1 MKIVFLDAK
10 TIGDDIDLSAYDT
23 LGEVVKYS
31 FSQPEEVPERAADAD
46 VLIVNK
52 IRIDEAAVG
61 RADHLKLVC
70 VTATGTNNLDKD
82 YLERRGIAWRNVAD
96 YSTQS
101 VAQHT
106 FAMLFFLL
114 EKLRYYD
121 DYVKEGRY
129 INDTV
134 FTHFAEHFYELKG
147 KTWGIIGLGNIGRRV
162 AAIAEAFGAEVIYTS
177 PSGSAP
183 QEGYHQVDPDTLL
196 AESDIISVH
205 APLNQY
211 TENLINE
218 SALKKMKKTCIFLN
232 LGRGPIVNEQDLA
245 DALMQGEIAA
255 AGLDVL
261 CQEPMSSDN
270 PLMAI
275 KDSRKLFIT
284 PHIGWASVES
294 RTRLMD
300 IIFIRS
306 KNFSHCHKK
315 RPGRQI
321 QVGQVCSQLGKE
333 GRPGPKTNIVY
344 HFSAKQPVQQIPGCS
359 CGCKGTS
366 CFFDPVSLPPYQAEP
381 PCKNGNRSSHR
392 YISHDFGLIL

>member
-31 FSQPEEVPERAADAD
+31 FSQPEEVPERTADAD

-52 IRIDEAAVG
+52 IRINEAAVG

-183 QEGYHQVDPDTLL
+183 QEGYHQVDLDTLL

-211 TENLINE
+211 TENLINKN
-218 SALKKMKKTCIFLN
+218 ALKKMKKTCIFLN

-261 CQEPMSSDN
+261 CQEPMSSGN

-300 IIFIRS
+300 IIF
-306 KNFSHCHKK
+306 H
-315 RPGRQI
+315 QI
-321 QVGQVCSQLGKE
+321 KE
-333 GRPGPKTNIVY
+333 
-344 HFSAKQPVQQIPGCS
+344 
-359 CGCKGTS
+359 
-366 CFFDPVSLPPYQAEP
+366 FFALP
-381 PCKNGNRSSHR
+381 
-392 YISHDFGLIL
+392 